1 MRDRAAAVLLKEN
14 QIALIKR
21 RWKDETYFVFPGG
34 GIEEGETPEQAAERE
49 VFEELG
55 LVVKVR
61 DCLVQEQFE
70 GTQFFFGADIL
81 SGEFGSG
88 KGEEFM
94 DSERNRGKYEPV
106 WLPIRE
112 ISNKDVRPQ
121 NAAVKLQ
128 KILVGAH
135 PANQER

>member
-21 RWKDETYFVFPGG
+21 SWKDETYFVFPGG

-61 DCLVQEQFE
+61 DCLVQEQYK

-88 KGEEFM
+88 KGEEFQ
-94 DSERNRGKYEPV
+94 DVQRNRGQYEPV
-106 WLPIRE
+106 WLPVSELIQ
-112 ISNKDVRPQ
+112 KDVRPLS
-121 NAAVKLQ
+121 AAVKLQ
-128 KILVGAH
+128 KILVGAR
-135 PANQER
+135 PATHER